1 MRSSFSTSTAVMDL
15 IDSITSALDHKLM
28 ALALFIDISKAFDS
42 LDQAILI
49 SKLERHGVHG
59 VTLAW
64 FSSYLT
70 SLFSL
75 H

>member
-1 MRSSFSTSTAVMDL
+1 
-15 IDSITSALDHKLM
+15 M
-28 ALALFIDISKAFDS
+28 ALALFIDIIISKAFDS

-49 SKLERHGVHG
+49 SKLERYGVHG
-59 VTLAW
+59 VTLSW